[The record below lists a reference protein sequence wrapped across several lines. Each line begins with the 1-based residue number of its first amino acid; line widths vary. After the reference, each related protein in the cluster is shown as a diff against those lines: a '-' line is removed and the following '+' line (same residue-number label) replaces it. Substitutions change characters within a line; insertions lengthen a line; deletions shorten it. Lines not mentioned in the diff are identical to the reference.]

1 MKNSLFALSI
11 ISGLFLSSCGVHS
24 ASMGNLN
31 SNVTHVQL
39 DEANFEIV
47 QAVRGTSTATYFFGI
62 GGISNKSLVE
72 KAKAE
77 MVEEANIMG
86 KSRALINLTTESH
99 VTIVYPIFYR
109 RTVTVSGH
117 VVEFE

>member
-47 QAVRGTSTATYFFGI
+47 RLS
-62 GGISNKSLVE
+62 
-72 KAKAE
+72 
-77 MVEEANIMG
+77 EERPRQPIF
-86 KSRALINLTTESH
+86 SELEE
-99 VTIVYPIFYR
+99 YPISHSSKKQKLKWWKKPISWGSHR
-109 RTVTVSGH
+109 L
-117 VVEFE
+117 